1 MNMPGAIPIAPRV
14 QIALA
19 AGLFSTG
26 GLAIKACEM
35 TAWQVACFRAAVAA
49 AALAL
54 LTPAARRGWS
64 ARTLVVALPF
74 SATIILFTLSN
85 RATTAANAIF
95 LQDTA
100 PLYVLLLAPWLLG
113 ERVERRDL
121 WFIGAVAAGFL
132 LLVLGATPAAR
143 TAPNPALGNLLAT
156 VAGLTWALTLMGLR
170 WLAVAGGERGNAALS
185 GALAGN
191 VVAAV
196 VAAPFAFPVAGA
208 TATDWLLIGYLGVF
222 QIALS
227 YVLISAA
234 MPRLPAFEVAL
245 LLLLEPVLTP
255 LWAWLVLGERTGA
268 PAIAGGACIV
278 GATALRVWQQRMM
291 RSKA

>member
-143 TAPNPALGNLLAT
+143 TAPNPAHGNLLAT

-291 RSKA
+291 RSRA